1 MVIVLKV
8 EAVVVAETELGPLEV
23 VEEDVSALLDDENAD
38 EEVLVDQLVD
48 EELEDMIDEEL
59 EDELAVLVEL
69 LEDDEDDDE
78 ELEDELA
85 LLVELLED
93 DEDDVP

>member
-1 MVIVLKV
+1 VGVGEVVIVLKV

-38 EEVLVDQLVD
+38 GEVLVDEIVD
-48 EELEDMIDEEL
+48 EGL
-59 EDELAVLVEL
+59 EDELVV
-69 LEDDEDDDE
+69 
-78 ELEDELA
+78 
-85 LLVELLED
+85 LVELLED

>member
-1 MVIVLKV
+1 VPGLVGVEVGEVVIVLKV

-59 EDELAVLVEL
+59 EDELAVLVEM
-69 LEDDEDDDE
+69 
-78 ELEDELA
+78 
-85 LLVELLED
+85 LED